1 MRRLRTDILVL
12 GSGGA
17 GLLAALHA
25 RHGGSLLRIELAEVA
40 PLGRLRGWQPSRP
53 VVQWAVTR

>member
-1 MRRLRTDILVL
+1 MTVLRRLRTDILVL

-25 RHGGSLLRIELAEVA
+25 KDAA
-40 PLGRLRGWQPSRP
+40 P
-53 VVQWAVTR
+53 